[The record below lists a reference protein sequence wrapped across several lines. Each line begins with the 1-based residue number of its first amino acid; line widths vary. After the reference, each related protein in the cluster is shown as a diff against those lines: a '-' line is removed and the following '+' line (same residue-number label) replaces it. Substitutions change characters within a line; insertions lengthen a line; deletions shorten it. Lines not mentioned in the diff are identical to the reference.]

1 MALTCHHIVLLSISI
16 HPKVKEWEIYI
27 IRPPEETNL
36 TMDMPSRLDHLE
48 TVASYNEGIKKDHT
62 AADSTIRMRLRD
74 PQDFIMERR
83 AIYERTETGTTRS
96 ARFSYPY
103 GVPNIYEMTETAIVT
118 TKDTPR
124 KAEDS
129 FKRSKG
135 TFWPFFF
142 CSIQPPAT
150 IPTCYS
156 TNILWLATHL
166 RGPSGNGIPLHGPKI
181 IHIYIG
187 GPLASQWMGTYQ
199 GEVEMAIEWSL
210 DFGVWSFSWVSCL

>member
-1 MALTCHHIVLLSISI
+1 MVPDLLPDNAYTLGIGSRCSTKISGTFGCFVRLRFSESDNLKTMALTCHHIVLLSISI

-62 AADSTIRMRLRD
+62 AAHSIIRMRLRD
-74 PQDFIMERR
+74 PQDFITYLERR

-96 ARFSYPY
+96 GRFSYSY
-103 GVPNIYEMTETAIVT
+103 GPNIYEMTETAIFT

-124 KAEDS
+124 KAEES

-135 TFWPFFF
+135 TFWPFV
-142 CSIQPPAT
+142 CSIRPPAT

-156 TNILWLATHL
+156 TSIL
-166 RGPSGNGIPLHGPKI
+166 
-181 IHIYIG
+181 
-187 GPLASQWMGTYQ
+187 
-199 GEVEMAIEWSL
+199 
-210 DFGVWSFSWVSCL
+210 